1 MDKQLSFDGREVVQ
15 IKSRWGDL
23 EMDSL
28 PDGMTREDLAGLTIG
43 DEIFCLVRFKVEE
56 VGHNEKTDRMGMGT
70 KPLTRSIRLKT
81 LSTGFTVDA
90 IAKREEAQEVRTA

>member
-15 IKSRWGDL
+15 IKTKWGDL
-23 EMDSL
+23 AMDSL
-28 PDGMTREDLAGLTIG
+28 PDGMSREDLADLTLG
-43 DEIFCLVRFKVEE
+43 DEIFCMVRYKVED
-56 VGHNEKTDRMGMGT
+56 VGHNEKLDRMGMGT
-70 KPLTRSIRLKT
+70 KPLTREIVLKT